1 MKNHSKFNIQHSKLR
16 TMNRIIILS
25 AIMAFSANM
34 FAKNNIDSVLAQIE
48 KNNTTLIALQKRAE
62 ADKIANKTDIYLQNP
77 EIEFNYF
84 WGNDIIGNRTD
95 FSATQAFDFPTAYSY
110 KNQISNIKNEQL
122 ELEYQK
128 QKKELLLN
136 ARLICYDLIY
146 TNALKAEISKRLIHA
161 QSIADAYKS
170 KLDIGETNI
179 LEFNKAQLNLLN
191 LNNEMEVLSIEQKAL
206 QAELTR
212 LNGGVLI
219 FLSENEF
226 QHSLL
231 MADFEQWYQQAGQ
244 SNPLLNWLKKEVELS
259 QKQISLNK
267 AMSMPK
273 FQTGY
278 MSESV
283 VGQKFKGVTMG
294 MSIPLWE
301 NKNTLKH
308 AKANALAIEH
318 TVSDTKLQ
326 FYSHLKMLH
335 SKAVSLQTN
344 ASEYKTKLQ
353 MFNNSELLKKAFD
366 KGEITLIN
374 YMLELS
380 IYLESVNNL
389 LKLER
394 DLNKTIAELNQY
406 L

>member
-1 MKNHSKFNIQHSKLR
+1 MKNHSTFRIQHSTFR

-25 AIMAFSANM
+25 AIMAFGANM
-34 FAKNNIDSVLAQIE
+34 FAQNNIDRVLAQIE
-48 KNNTTLIALQKRAE
+48 KNNTTLIALQKRVE
-62 ADKIANKTDIYLQNP
+62 SDKIANKTDIFLQNP
-77 EIEFNYF
+77 EIEFNYL
-84 WGNDIIGNRTD
+84 WSNDMIGNRTD
-95 FSATQAFDFPTAYSY
+95 FSATQVFDFPSAYSY

-122 ELEYQK
+122 EHEYLK

-161 QSIADAYKS
+161 QNIADAYKS

-191 LNNEMEVLSIEQKAL
+191 LNNEKEVLSIEQEAL

-212 LNGGVLI
+212 LNGGVQI
-219 FLSENEF
+219 NFSENEF
-226 QHSLL
+226 QLAVL
-231 MADFEQWYQQAGQ
+231 PADFEQWYVQAEQ

-259 QKQISLNK
+259 QKHISLNK
-267 AMSMPK
+267 ALSMPK

-283 VGQKFKGVTMG
+283 VGQEFKGISLG
-294 MSIPLWE
+294 MTIPLWE
-301 NKNTLKH
+301 SKNMLKQ
-308 AKANALAIEH
+308 AKANALAIEY
-318 TVSDTKLQ
+318 TASDKKLQ
-326 FYSHLKMLH
+326 FYSHLRMLH
-335 SKAVSLQTN
+335 SKAVSLQIN
-344 ASEYKTKLQ
+344 ASEYKSKLQ
-353 MFNNSELLKKAFD
+353 MFNNSELLKKAFY

-380 IYLESVNNL
+380 LYYESVNNL
-389 LKLER
+389 LQLER

-406 L
+406 I

>member
-1 MKNHSKFNIQHSKLR
+1 MKNHLTFSIQHSTFR
-16 TMNRIIILS
+16 AMNRIIILS
-25 AIMAFSANM
+25 AIMAFGANV
-34 FAKNNIDSVLAQIE
+34 FAQNKIDSVLAQIE
-48 KNNTTLIALQKRAE
+48 KNNTTLIVLQKRAE
-62 ADKIANKTDIYLQNP
+62 ADKIANKTDIFLQNP
-77 EIEFNYF
+77 EIEFNYL
-84 WGNDIIGNRTD
+84 WSNDIIGNRTD
-95 FSATQAFDFPTAYSY
+95 FSATQAFDFPTTYSY
-110 KNQISNIKNEQL
+110 KNQIANIKNEQL
-122 ELEYQK
+122 ELEYLK

-146 TNALKAEISKRLIHA
+146 TNALQAEISKRLIHA
-161 QSIADAYKS
+161 QNIADAYKS

-191 LNNEMEVLSIEQKAL
+191 LTNEKEVISIEQEAIR
-206 QAELTR
+206 AELTR

-219 FLSENEF
+219 FLNENEF
-226 QHSLL
+226 QHSSL
-231 MADFEQWYQQAGQ
+231 MADFEEWYLQAGQ

-267 AMSMPK
+267 ALSMPK
-273 FQTGY
+273 FQTAY

-283 VGQKFKGVTMG
+283 IGQEFKGITLG

-301 NKNTLKH
+301 NKNTLKQ

-318 TVSDTKLQ
+318 TLSDKKLQ

-344 ASEYKTKLQ
+344 ASEYKSKLQ

-380 IYLESVNNL
+380 IYYESVNNL
-389 LKLER
+389 HKLER

-406 L
+406 K